1 MTTKW
6 NDRRVTLP
14 REDPPPAADAGP
26 APVVPVRPAAAHP
39 AAARPAA
46 KPPTALPRPG
56 GPPAGDPPPA
66 APAVHVEDHLDPRV
80 RVPADLLRCLVALI
94 EIALVAGLGVLAR
107 ATADGAEYDIVK
119 ASNVLPGAM
128 VSVLGFAA
136 HVALLILP
144 VALAI
149 RLLIRRQP
157 RRLGEGVA
165 AGGLAVGLVLVLNQL
180 LRGPG
185 TEGLYDVLT
194 AIHHPGKTVPAL
206 DWYLSGLTA
215 YVTVIGLSGR
225 PRWRTIFWLAV
236 AFYGV
241 ASLAVHQ
248 TTVFSL
254 VITLL
259 LGRACGAG
267 LRYAFGAIS
276 ERPSAVD
283 IAEALSTVE
292 APVVAMRRITD
303 SSAETRQYAATLQ
316 GGDQLDVTV
325 FDREQQAADAFY
337 RLYRR
342 LRLTTQVSRSAPL
355 TVERAIERRA
365 LLTYATE
372 DAGVP
377 TPRLRALIRV
387 SPEASAIAN
396 ESHDGTT
403 LAELGHPPTDA
414 ELAQVW
420 DVVLRLHGRRV
431 THRALTADRI
441 LLTGDGYGRVGDQAP
456 GLGPYRDGARRGS
469 GGGEV
474 MLLEPGN
481 GDVAASDLQLRL
493 DLAQLMA
500 ELALLVGPDRAAAS
514 ARQKLSAD
522 ELAAVAPLIQPVVLY
537 RSTRMAASR
546 HKDVLPAL
554 RKGLLA
560 AAPGPEGAPV
570 QVERIR
576 LRNVLT
582 LVAAVFA
589 AYILAVDLTKT
600 SFSEA
605 LRHANW
611 SWGAVALL
619 LSAVTYVGATWALS
633 GFVLERLRFVQTFL
647 TQVACSFVTLVTP
660 AAVGGVALNLRY
672 LRKRN
677 LTSTDAVA
685 SIGVS
690 QVIAFALHLTLLVI
704 FIAIAGSSHASLR
717 PPGWTY
723 IALAVLVSVA
733 LLVLAI
739 PAGRKLLLSRLTS
752 TVSQVIPRLLDL
764 AQQPAKLAEGIGG
777 TLVVDFAYISCLAVS
792 VRAFGGS
799 LSFAAVA
806 VVYLTGSAIGSAVPT
821 PGGIG
826 AVEAAL
832 SAGLTAAGLH
842 GTVAFSAVL
851 LFRTVTFWLP
861 VPLGWVALNYL
872 QHRDIL

>member
-1 MTTKW
+1 
-6 NDRRVTLP
+6 VTLP
-14 REDPPPAADAGP
+14 REDPPAADIGP
-26 APVVPVRPAAAHP
+26 APVVPVRPATEHPTPGPPAAGHP
-39 AAARPAA
+39 AA
-46 KPPTALPRPG
+46 
-56 GPPAGDPPPA
+56 GPPAPAPRAAGPSAA
-66 APAVHVEDHLDPRV
+66 APPVVHVEDHLESRV
-80 RVPADLLRCLVALI
+80 RVPADLLRCVLAVI
-94 EIALVAGLGVLAR
+94 EIVLLAGLGLLAR
-107 ATADGAEYDIVK
+107 ATADGAEFDIVK
-119 ASNVLPGAM
+119 ASKILPKAM
-128 VSVLGFAA
+128 LSILGFAA
-136 HVALLILP
+136 HAALLILP

-149 RLLIRRQP
+149 RALVRRQP
-157 RRLGEGVA
+157 RQLAEGVA
-165 AGGLAVGLVLVLNQL
+165 AGGLAVAVVLVLNQL
-180 LRGPG
+180 LRSPAAS
-185 TEGLYDVLT
+185 GLYDVLT
-194 AIHHPGKTVPAL
+194 ATQNPGKSVPAL

-215 YVTVIGLSGR
+215 YVTIIGLSGR
-225 PRWRTIFWLAV
+225 PRWRTIFWLAI

-241 ASLAVHQ
+241 ASLAAAQ

-254 VITLL
+254 LITLL

-276 ERPSAVD
+276 ERPSATE
-283 IAEALSTVE
+283 IAEALGAVV
-292 APVVAMRRITD
+292 APVVAMRRIAD
-303 SSAETRQYAATLQ
+303 SSVETRRYAATLR
-316 GGDQLDVTV
+316 GGARLDVTV

-403 LAELGHPPTDA
+403 LAELAHPPSDA
-414 ELAQVW
+414 QLAQVW
-420 DVVLRLHGRRV
+420 DVVLRLHSRRV

-441 LLTGDGYGRVGDQAP
+441 LLTSDGQGRGDGDNLAP
-456 GLGPYRDGARRGS
+456 GLGPPPHQDGGRGS
-469 GGGEV
+469 DEV

-493 DLAQLMA
+493 DLAQLLA

-522 ELAAVAPLIQPVVLY
+522 ELADVAPLIQPVVLY
-537 RSTRMAASR
+537 RTTRIAASR
-546 HKDVLPAL
+546 HKEVLPAL

-570 QVERIR
+570 QIERIR

-589 AYILAVDLTKT
+589 AYILAVDLTKS
-600 SFSEA
+600 SFSHA
-605 LRHANW
+605 LRQADW
-611 SWGAVALL
+611 RWGAVALL
-619 LSAVTYVGATWALS
+619 LSALTYVGATGALS
-633 GFVLERLRFVQTFL
+633 GFVLERLKFVQTFL

-685 SIGVS
+685 SIGAS
-690 QVIAFALHLTLLVI
+690 QVIAFALHLILLVI
-704 FIAIAGSSHASLR
+704 FIAVAGSSHDTSLR

-733 LLVLAI
+733 LVVLAI

-752 TVSQVIPRLLDL
+752 TLSQVVPRLLEL
-764 AQQPAKLAEGIGG
+764 VQQPAKLAEGVGG
-777 TLVVDFAYISCLAVS
+777 TLLVDAAYISCLAVS

-861 VPLGWVALNYL
+861 VPIGWIALNYL

>member
-1 MTTKW
+1 M
-6 NDRRVTLP
+6 
-14 REDPPPAADAGP
+14 
-26 APVVPVRPAAAHP
+26 
-39 AAARPAA
+39 
-46 KPPTALPRPG
+46 
-56 GPPAGDPPPA
+56 
-66 APAVHVEDHLDPRV
+66 
-80 RVPADLLRCLVALI
+80 
-94 EIALVAGLGVLAR
+94 
-107 ATADGAEYDIVK
+107 
-119 ASNVLPGAM
+119 
-128 VSVLGFAA
+128 
-136 HVALLILP
+136 
-144 VALAI
+144 
-149 RLLIRRQP
+149 
-157 RRLGEGVA
+157 
-165 AGGLAVGLVLVLNQL
+165 
-180 LRGPG
+180 
-185 TEGLYDVLT
+185 
-194 AIHHPGKTVPAL
+194 PAL

-225 PRWRTIFWLAV
+225 PRWRTIFWLAI

-283 IAEALSTVE
+283 IAEALSTVVS
-292 APVVAMRRITD
+292 PVLAMRRIVD
-303 SSAETRQYAATLQ
+303 SSAETRRYAATLR
-316 GGDQLDVTV
+316 GGGRLDVTV

-387 SPEASAIAN
+387 GPEASAIAN

-403 LAELGHPPTDA
+403 LADLVHPPTDA
-414 ELAQVW
+414 QLAEIW
-420 DVVLRLHGRRV
+420 DVVLQLHSRRV

-441 LLTGDGYGRVGDQAP
+441 LLTSDGHGGGGDNLAP
-456 GLGPYRDGARRGS
+456 GLGPPHRDGGTGGGGAPRGGS
-469 GGGEV
+469 GGDEV

-493 DLAQLMA
+493 DLAQLLA

-537 RSTRMAASR
+537 RTTRIAASR
-546 HKDVLPAL
+546 HKQVLPAL

-570 QVERIR
+570 QIERIR

-600 SFSEA
+600 SFSQA
-605 LRHANW
+605 LRQADW
-611 SWGAVALL
+611 RWGAVALL
-619 LSAVTYVGATWALS
+619 LSALTYVGATWALS

-672 LRKRN
+672 LRKRK

-690 QVIAFALHLTLLVI
+690 QVIAFALHLILLVI
-704 FIAIAGSSHASLR
+704 FIAIAGSSHDTSLR

-733 LLVLAI
+733 LVVLAI

-752 TVSQVIPRLLDL
+752 TIGQVIPRLLDL
-764 AQQPAKLAEGIGG
+764 VQQPAKLAEGIGG
-777 TLVVDFAYISCLAVS
+777 TLFVDSAYIGCLAVS

-861 VPLGWVALNYL
+861 VPLGWIALNYL
-872 QHRDIL
+872 QHRDVL